1 MSELI
6 PTVLGLVGSGAGA
19 LAGIIVSSK
28 LTNWRLEQI
37 EERLKIVDDHTR
49 TIITLE
55 GRVKELEHEIRDLKN
70 GV

>member
-6 PTVLGLVGSGAGA
+6 TTVLGLVGSGAGA

>member
-1 MSELI
+1 MNELI
-6 PTVLGLVGSGAGA
+6 PTALGLLGSGAGA

-55 GRVKELEHEIRDLKN
+55 GKVKELEHEIRDLKN